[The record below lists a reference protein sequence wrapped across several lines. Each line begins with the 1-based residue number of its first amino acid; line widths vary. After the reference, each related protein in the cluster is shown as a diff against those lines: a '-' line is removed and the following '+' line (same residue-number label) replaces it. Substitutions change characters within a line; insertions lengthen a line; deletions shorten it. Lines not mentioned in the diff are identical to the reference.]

1 LTPQQVAVLNSLVT
15 FAAENIPGGLSDE
28 EREVAQIVGRMAVTG
43 LPAIKEFD
51 YKVVNVSHYK
61 NTEEAANAMALR
73 GWRVVAALV
82 AKGTG
87 HANQLIVER
96 PVGVTHPDD

>member
-1 LTPQQVAVLNSLVT
+1 
-15 FAAENIPGGLSDE
+15 
-28 EREVAQIVGRMAVTG
+28 
-43 LPAIKEFD
+43 
-51 YKVVNVSHYK
+51 VVNVSHYK

-87 HANQLIVER
+87 HANQIIVER